1 MSQLSKRTLTA
12 VFGIIALYFVLT
24 RGGIILRSAIFILS
38 IIGIFELKNAFKNI
52 GINLIMPSI
61 ILPTIL
67 LFLLRISDMYF
78 KEINL
83 NYSASIFLSLIIAFI
98 FVFREK
104 NTSQDAI
111 YSIFSFFYL
120 PFIFNLINDLEGTY
134 YIYLVFVI
142 AFATDT
148 FAYIVGVTM
157 GRHKLIER
165 VSPNKSVEG
174 AIGGLLGSLL
184 SSLALLTFLG
194 ISFNV
199 YMILFLILASI
210 VSQIGDLIASK
221 IKRDCKIKDYG
232 KIFPGHGGVL
242 DRFDSILVVI
252 FMVHILFSIVK

>member
-1 MSQLSKRTLTA
+1 MSQLSKRILTGI
-12 VFGIIALYFVLT
+12 FGVIALYFVLT
-24 RGGIILRSAIFILS
+24 RGGIILRSSVFILS
-38 IIGIFELKNAFKNI
+38 IIGVFELKNAFKNI
-52 GINLIMPSI
+52 GVKLIMPSI
-61 ILPTIL
+61 ILPATL

-83 NYSASIFLSLIIAFI
+83 NYSASIFLSLIIAFL
-98 FVFREK
+98 FVFRGK

-120 PFIFNLINDLEGTY
+120 PFTFNLINDLEGTY

-157 GRHKLIER
+157 GRHKLIEK
-165 VSPNKSVEG
+165 VSPNKSIEG
-174 AIGGLLGSLL
+174 AIGGILGSLI
-184 SSLALLTFLG
+184 SSLALFTLFG
-194 ISFNV
+194 ISFNI
-199 YMILFLILASI
+199 YIILFLIFSSI
-210 VSQIGDLIASK
+210 VSEMGDLIASK

-242 DRFDSILVVI
+242 DRFDSIIVVI
-252 FMVHILFSIVK
+252 FMVHILFSIAK